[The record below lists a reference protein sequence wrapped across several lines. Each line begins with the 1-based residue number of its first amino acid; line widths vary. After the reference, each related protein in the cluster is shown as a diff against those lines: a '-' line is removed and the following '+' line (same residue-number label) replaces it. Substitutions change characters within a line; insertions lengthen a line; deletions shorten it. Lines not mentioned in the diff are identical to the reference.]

1 MGTAMSPSGL
11 APPAPRPIAAGSTP
25 ITLAAYLAA
34 VAGAVSAGMPQ
45 RSWVE
50 ATVAAAKPGPYGHS
64 LQLVDPAGGPSAP
77 TMRAFLRTADRD
89 AIARRLGAPLDPA
102 HLVGLTA
109 VLEVE
114 PEFHPRWG
122 MGGRVVGLSAALR
135 ESLMRRALD
144 EVRARLKAE
153 RLYDRQRRLPTPAD
167 VLRIAVVHP
176 AGAAGHA
183 DIAGDLAR
191 WERAGILAVTS
202 IIAAFEGPRAA
213 ADLVAALRR
222 AVSGDD
228 ALPDVLVLVRG
239 GGDRTGLLSLDTEAV
254 ARAVCL
260 CPVPIIAGLGHQIDS
275 TLVDEVAAVSCHTPS
290 KALAHLAGLIAG
302 PARRAR
308 ADMAAVMAGAERRV
322 VDAAHRLDAARLGV
336 VAGAE
341 RRLAAG
347 AAHLGAARA
356 SFEAGVAGAG
366 ERCRSRDV
374 EAARL
379 LGDVLERAPLRL
391 GEAGRQAERLAGVA
405 MAGSRRR
412 LEGADDGRSSLA
424 AALTRAGARLDAA
437 ALDVARRREAL
448 PLDGARHLTDAGLDL
463 GRLAALV
470 ESLGLDATLQ
480 RGFALAT
487 RIDGTLVPTRAAALA
502 AARITLTFADGAV
515 AAHVGV
521 PLTATPITGEAA

>member
-1 MGTAMSPSGL
+1 
-11 APPAPRPIAAGSTP
+11 
-25 ITLAAYLAA
+25 
-34 VAGAVSAGMPQ
+34 
-45 RSWVE
+45 
-50 ATVAAAKPGPYGHS
+50 
-64 LQLVDPAGGPSAP
+64 
-77 TMRAFLRTADRD
+77 
-89 AIARRLGAPLDPA
+89 
-102 HLVGLTA
+102 
-109 VLEVE
+109 
-114 PEFHPRWG
+114 
-122 MGGRVVGLSAALR
+122 MGGRVIGLSAALPR
-135 ESLMRRALD
+135 EPDAPRLRRCQGAAEGRAAL
-144 EVRARLKAE
+144 RPAAAACRH
-153 RLYDRQRRLPTPAD
+153 RPTCCGSPWSIP
-167 VLRIAVVHP
+167 R
-176 AGAAGHA
+176 GAAGHA

-228 ALPDVLVLVRG
+228 ALPDVMVLVRG

-260 CPVPIIAGLGHQIDS
+260 CPVPIIAGLGHQVDS

-290 KALAHLAGLIAG
+290 KALAPPRRPHRRAG
-302 PARRAR
+302 PARPGRHGGR
-308 ADMAAVMAGAERRV
+308 DGR
-322 VDAAHRLDAARLGV
+322 G
-336 VAGAE
+336 
-341 RRLAAG
+341 
-347 AAHLGAARA
+347 GAARRRRRA
-356 SFEAGVAGAG
+356 PSRRSPARGRGGRRTPAGGGRGTPRGSAG
-366 ERCRSRDV
+366 ELRGRCRRRGGALGRVPATSRRPACSGTSWSARRSASARP
-374 EAARL
+374 AAR
-379 LGDVLERAPLRL
+379 RSAWP
-391 GEAGRQAERLAGVA
+391 GVA

-412 LEGADDGRSSLA
+412 LEGADDGRPSLAA

-502 AARITLTFADGAV
+502 AACITLTFADGAV